1 MPLSTRPITRA
12 GLLGDLHAEDA
23 ALSLALRVFADEGVD
38 RVLAVGD
45 ICDGPGDV
53 DRCCALLAEAN
64 AAVVRGNHERWL
76 LAGTMRELPDATL
89 TLGAEAR
96 AYLAGLPVTMRM
108 ETVAGEL
115 LLCHGLGDDDMGS
128 VDPDDWYSVA
138 HDERLHE
145 LLAREEPLVVVNG
158 HTHRRLVWCKEQ
170 VSLLNAGTLY
180 RNHDPCFA
188 IVDFGVREVTYFDLR
203 SRGARAIRGEAVPI
217 PPPRGRR

>member
-1 MPLSTRPITRA
+1 MPLPLSPIARA
-12 GLLGDLHAEDA
+12 GLLGDLHGEDA
-23 ALSLALRVFADEGVD
+23 ALALALRVFADEGVD

-89 TLGAEAR
+89 ALGAEAR
-96 AYLAGLPVTMRM
+96 AYLAALPATMRM

-115 LLCHGLGDDDMGS
+115 LLCHGLEEDDMAV
-128 VDPDDWYSVA
+128 VDPDDWYSLQQN
-138 HDERLHE
+138 ERLHALVE
-145 LLAREEPLVVVNG
+145 REEPLVVVNG
-158 HTHRRLVWCKEQ
+158 HSHRRLLWCKGRL
-170 VSLLNAGTLY
+170 SLINAGTLY

-188 IVDFGVREVTYFDLR
+188 IVDFGVREITYFDLR
-203 SRGARAIRGEAVPI
+203 NRGARAIRTEALPI